1 MNDIM
6 YFYSILLFFFL
17 SFLLHRSETN
27 ARLLCFTT
35 AQVIRKTETLD
46 KEKDVK
52 AL

>member
-1 MNDIM
+1 MILCISTP
-6 YFYSILLFFFL
+6 YSSFFFL

-35 AQVIRKTETLD
+35 VQVIRKTETLD